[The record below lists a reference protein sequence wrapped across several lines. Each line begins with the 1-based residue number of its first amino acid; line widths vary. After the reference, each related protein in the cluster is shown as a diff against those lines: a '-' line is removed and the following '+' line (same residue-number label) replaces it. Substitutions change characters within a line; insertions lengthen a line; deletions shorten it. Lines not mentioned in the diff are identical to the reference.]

1 MTAAA
6 PKRPSHAPAA
16 RSHFFWIKRDCS
28 RHMRLLTGS
37 LSVNVPMDKHKRVL
51 GTDFEDWAFD
61 HLREGVL
68 AEWQGLELI
77 FHFATVH
84 DSIMFALA
92 WL

>member
-6 PKRPSHAPAA
+6 PTRPSHAAA
-16 RSHFFWIKRDCS
+16 TTSLFFWIKRDRS
-28 RHMRLLTGS
+28 QHMRLLTGS
-37 LSVNVPMDKHKRVL
+37 ISVTVPMDQHSRVL

-61 HLREGVL
+61 FLREGVL
-68 AEWQGLELI
+68 GEWQGLDLV
-77 FHFATVH
+77 FHFATIH